1 MSDTTIYILIAVNLI
16 IVAGLSVYILRLMR
30 QQKEKRQIEE
40 DKLKEVAEEVRKH
53 RLYLVESLQ
62 VIGQSIINSE
72 IPLIEACIRCKV
84 LLDNLDPQ
92 LGQSDA
98 YIVFNE
104 VYELSKHI
112 PKLEAW
118 KSLKG
123 IEKAKHMKEMDK
135 LEAEYGERIHAA
147 AAALG
152 TQDFNHYH

>member
-1 MSDTTIYILIAVNLI
+1 MSETTIYILIAVNLI
-16 IVAGLSVYILRLMR
+16 IVVGLSVYILRLLR
-30 QQKEKRQIEE
+30 QQKEKREIEE
-40 DKLKEVAEEVRKH
+40 NKLKEVAEEVRKH

-62 VIGQSIINSE
+62 VIGLSIMNNE
-72 IPLIEACIRCKV
+72 IPLTEACIRCKV

-123 IEKAKHMKEMDK
+123 IEKAKYMNEMDK
-135 LEAEYGERIHAA
+135 LEVEYSERVHAA
-147 AAALG
+147 AAALS